1 MVYHPNGSLIHQQ
14 STLRLMEVDLVSSF
28 VLTGAEN
35 KEVSEETTTGAFF
48 AFSTT
53 PITSPA
59 RHHPHGADRFESQPR
74 RTSREEVE
82 ALTQALRIKD
92 PQR

>member
-53 PITSPA
+53 QSRA
-59 RHHPHGADRFESQPR
+59 RRDIIHTVPTVSNLSLDERVGR
-74 RTSREEVE
+74 RS
-82 ALTQALRIKD
+82 K
-92 PQR
+92 P